1 MPMPMQISLDEV
13 LSMLLS
19 RVDAMTMANENM
31 KSKFNILARALY
43 KKGLLND
50 DDILQSVKDEHQLL
64 VDLGAIKSMPDEAT
78 LKSIADNVTQ
88 WVKNDAEAIKKSMME
103 YEAKVK
109 AMIEKKKKDG
119 WEFLFIGANIDA
131 VTTAA
136 TFGIDESRAVD
147 YRADAKGTRVLYSAV
162 GSAITKMRKCAKISE
177 DWAEE
182 ICEDY
187 NSRK

>member
-64 VDLGAIKSMPDEAT
+64 VDLGAVKSMPDEAT

-109 AMIEKKKKDG
+109 AMIEEEEKKPRLD
-119 WEFLFIGANIDA
+119 
-131 VTTAA
+131 
-136 TFGIDESRAVD
+136 
-147 YRADAKGTRVLYSAV
+147 V
-162 GSAITKMRKCAKISE
+162 GSAADLQRLDRMSGKAQG
-177 DWAEE
+177 
-182 ICEDY
+182 
-187 NSRK
+187 SRLIVP

>member
-50 DDILQSVKDEHQLL
+50 DDILHSVKDEHQLL

-109 AMIEKKKKDG
+109 AMIEEEEKKPRLDV
-119 WEFLFIGANIDA
+119 AS
-131 VTTAA
+131 AA
-136 TFGIDESRAVD
+136 DLQRLDRMSGKAQGSRLIVP
-147 YRADAKGTRVLYSAV
+147 
-162 GSAITKMRKCAKISE
+162 
-177 DWAEE
+177 
-182 ICEDY
+182 
-187 NSRK
+187 

>member
-1 MPMPMQISLDEV
+1 MQISLDEV

-19 RVDAMTMANENM
+19 RMDAMTMANENM

-109 AMIEKKKKDG
+109 AMIEEEEKKPRLDV
-119 WEFLFIGANIDA
+119 AS
-131 VTTAA
+131 AA
-136 TFGIDESRAVD
+136 DLQRLDRMSGKAQGSRLIVP
-147 YRADAKGTRVLYSAV
+147 
-162 GSAITKMRKCAKISE
+162 
-177 DWAEE
+177 
-182 ICEDY
+182 
-187 NSRK
+187 

>member
-64 VDLGAIKSMPDEAT
+64 LDLGAIKSMPDDAT

-109 AMIEKKKKDG
+109 AMIEEEEKKPRLDV
-119 WEFLFIGANIDA
+119 AS
-131 VTTAA
+131 AA
-136 TFGIDESRAVD
+136 DLQRLDRMSGKAQGSRLIVP
-147 YRADAKGTRVLYSAV
+147 
-162 GSAITKMRKCAKISE
+162 
-177 DWAEE
+177 
-182 ICEDY
+182 
-187 NSRK
+187 

>member
-64 VDLGAIKSMPDEAT
+64 VDLGAVKSMPDEAT

-109 AMIEKKKKDG
+109 AMIEEEEKKPRLDV
-119 WEFLFIGANIDA
+119 AS
-131 VTTAA
+131 AA
-136 TFGIDESRAVD
+136 DLQRLDRMSGKAQGSRLIVP
-147 YRADAKGTRVLYSAV
+147 
-162 GSAITKMRKCAKISE
+162 
-177 DWAEE
+177 
-182 ICEDY
+182 
-187 NSRK
+187 

>member
-1 MPMPMQISLDEV
+1 MQISLDEV

-64 VDLGAIKSMPDEAT
+64 VDLGAVKSMPDEAT

-109 AMIEKKKKDG
+109 AMIEEEEKKPRLDV
-119 WEFLFIGANIDA
+119 AS
-131 VTTAA
+131 AA
-136 TFGIDESRAVD
+136 DLQRLDRMSGKTQGSRLIVP
-147 YRADAKGTRVLYSAV
+147 
-162 GSAITKMRKCAKISE
+162 
-177 DWAEE
+177 
-182 ICEDY
+182 
-187 NSRK
+187 

>member
-43 KKGLLND
+43 KKGLLSD

-109 AMIEKKKKDG
+109 AMIEEEEKKPRLDV
-119 WEFLFIGANIDA
+119 AS
-131 VTTAA
+131 AA
-136 TFGIDESRAVD
+136 DLQRLDRMSGKAQGSRLIVP
-147 YRADAKGTRVLYSAV
+147 
-162 GSAITKMRKCAKISE
+162 
-177 DWAEE
+177 
-182 ICEDY
+182 
-187 NSRK
+187 

>member
-43 KKGLLND
+43 KKGLLTD
-50 DDILQSVKDEHQLL
+50 DDILQSVRDEHQLL
-64 VDLGAIKSMPDEAT
+64 LDLGAIKAMPDDET
-78 LKSIADNVTQ
+78 LKSVADNVTQ

-109 AMIEKKKKDG
+109 AMIEEEEKKPRLDV
-119 WEFLFIGANIDA
+119 AS
-131 VTTAA
+131 AA
-136 TFGIDESRAVD
+136 DLQRLDRMSGNSQGSRLIVP
-147 YRADAKGTRVLYSAV
+147 
-162 GSAITKMRKCAKISE
+162 
-177 DWAEE
+177 
-182 ICEDY
+182 
-187 NSRK
+187 

>member
-64 VDLGAIKSMPDEAT
+64 VDLGAIKSMPDDAT

-109 AMIEKKKKDG
+109 AMIEEEEKKPRLDV
-119 WEFLFIGANIDA
+119 AS
-131 VTTAA
+131 AA
-136 TFGIDESRAVD
+136 DLQRLDRMSGKAPGSRLIVP
-147 YRADAKGTRVLYSAV
+147 
-162 GSAITKMRKCAKISE
+162 
-177 DWAEE
+177 
-182 ICEDY
+182 
-187 NSRK
+187 